1 LYNIGKMKVI
11 QFTIPVANE
20 STVVVQEDV
29 VPHFYNHL
37 HRHAETQITWI
48 LKGEGNLI
56 AGNYMQPFK
65 SGNIYIIGANQP
77 HLFKSDPEYFDGI
90 SNKKIHSLTL
100 FLNPNGLLKS
110 ILDLP
115 EMKGVKNFLNSTT
128 HGLKAPVFHQKKI
141 AEAILEVRQKKY
153 SERLVALIQLLHLI
167 SNIGDWSTLSTVTAE
182 YSLTDSEGVRM
193 NDVFQY
199 TVAHYTESIP
209 LEKIASIAN
218 LTPQAFCRYF
228 KKHTRKTYVTFLNEV
243 RVNEACKKILE
254 GSFGNISSV
263 AYQTG
268 FNNVVTFNRIFKKII
283 KKSPSQYIKDYIGKV
298 G

>member
-1 LYNIGKMKVI
+1 MKVV

-20 STVVVQEDV
+20 STVVVQEDI

-65 SGNIYIIGANQP
+65 SGDVYIIGANQP
-77 HLFKSDPEYFDGI
+77 HLFKSDPEYFDETSG
-90 SNKKIHSLTL
+90 KKIHSLTL

-110 ILDLP
+110 IIDLP
-115 EMKGVKNFLNSTT
+115 EMKGIKSFLKSTT
-128 HGLKAPVFHQKKI
+128 HGLKASASEQQKI
-141 AEAILEVRQKKY
+141 AHAMHDVKQKRY
-153 SERLVALIQLLHLI
+153 GERLAAFIQLLHMI
-167 SNIGDWSTLSTVTAE
+167 SGIKDWKTLSTVGTE
-182 YSLTDSEGVRM
+182 YSFSEMEGLRM

-199 TVAHYTESIP
+199 TVEHYTENIS
-209 LEKIASIAN
+209 LDKIASVAN

-243 RVNEACKKILE
+243 RVSEACKKILE

-268 FNNVVTFNRIFKKII
+268 FNNVVTFNRIFKKIV
-283 KKSPSQYIKDYIGKV
+283 KKSPSQYIKDYIWKV